1 LPSSIII
8 ITHPDFAIG
17 YQLAGVA
24 VLEATN
30 GTEAF
35 NHLRNAIKDEDIG
48 LIGVDEE
55 LYESVNPR
63 FLAAIKKR
71 GKPLILSMQSVKD
84 GSISVDDYIRKLT
97 LSTAGVIVKVEK
109 EN

>member
-1 LPSSIII
+1 MPRSIII
-8 ITHPDFAIG
+8 ITHPKYAIG

-30 GTEAF
+30 GAEAF
-35 NHLRNAIKDEDIG
+35 NHLKNVIKDEEIG
-48 LIGVDEE
+48 LIGVDED